1 MPRRYQWFAVG
12 ILLIWVS
19 SSIAGTK
26 TRLGKHWER
35 ASRISIGQVQYSQY
49 DTLLKKYVD
58 RSGDVNYGAW
68 QGSATDLQALDDF
81 LGHLSQADRRKPA
94 THSAQLAFW
103 INAYNAVTL
112 KGILSEYPTTSIIRH
127 AAKLTGYN
135 IWHDLLLLVGGSEYS
150 LDHME
155 HQILRKMNEPR
166 IHFAIVCASRSCPK
180 LRDEAYLPGKLS
192 EQLEDN
198 TKTFFSDS
206 RNFQY
211 DPANRRME
219 LSKILKWFG
228 SDFGSGES
236 QLLSSIAGY
245 LPTPAAQNFARSGRV
260 RVFYL
265 DYDWELNDQKI
276 AAGAKIP

>member
-1 MPRRYQWFAVG
+1 MPRRYQLFAMG
-12 ILLIWVS
+12 TLLIWAS
-19 SSIAGTK
+19 SSIAGTH
-26 TRLGKHWER
+26 TRLGKNWER
-35 ASRISIGQVQYSQY
+35 TSRISIDQVQYSQY

-68 QGSATDLQALDDF
+68 QRSATDLQALDHF
-81 LGHLSQADRRKPA
+81 LDHLSQADRRKLA

-112 KGILSEYPTTSIIRH
+112 KGILLEYPTTSITRH
-127 AAKLTGYN
+127 TSKLYGYN

-198 TKTFFSDS
+198 TRTFFCDS
-206 RNFQY
+206 RNFRY
-211 DPANRRME
+211 DPASRRME

-236 QLLSSIAGY
+236 QLLSRIADY
-245 LPTPAAQNFARSGRV
+245 LPTAAAQNFARGGRV

-265 DYDWELNDQKI
+265 DYDWALNDQKI
-276 AAGAKIP
+276 SADTKSP

>member
-1 MPRRYQWFAVG
+1 MPWRYQLFVMG
-12 ILLIWVS
+12 TLLIWAS
-19 SSIAGTK
+19 SSLAGTK
-26 TRLGKHWER
+26 TRLGRHWER
-35 ASRISIGQVQYSQY
+35 ASLISIDQVQYSQY

-68 QGSATDLQALDDF
+68 QRSATDLEALDNF
-81 LGHLSQADRRKPA
+81 LDHLSQANRRKPA
-94 THSAQLAFW
+94 TYSAQLAFW

-112 KGILSEYPTTSIIRH
+112 KGILREYPTTSITRH
-127 AAKLTGYN
+127 ASKLTGYN

-150 LDHME
+150 LDHIE

-166 IHFAIVCASRSCPK
+166 IHFAIVCASRGCPK
-180 LRDEAYLPGKLS
+180 LRDEAYLPDKLLK
-192 EQLEDN
+192 QLEDN
-198 TKTFFSDS
+198 TRTFFSDS
-206 RNFQY
+206 RNFRC

-236 QLLSSIAGY
+236 QLLSSIADY
-245 LPTPAAQNFARSGRV
+245 LPTPATQNLARSGQV

-265 DYDWELNDQKI
+265 DYDWQLNDQKI
-276 AAGAKIP
+276 AADAKTP